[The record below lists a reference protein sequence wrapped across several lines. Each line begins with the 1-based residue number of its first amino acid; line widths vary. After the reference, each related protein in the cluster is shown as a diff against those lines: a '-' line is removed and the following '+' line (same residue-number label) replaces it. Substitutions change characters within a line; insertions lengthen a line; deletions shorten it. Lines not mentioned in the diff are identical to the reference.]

1 MARRTGVPIPPSAG
15 WQHQRQRRFLIA
27 ISIGAALLLAVGFT
41 SLMLGAIIVG
51 PVDAARGLASE
62 SDLFTRLVVW
72 EIRLPRFLDAM
83 LVGAALGTAGAL
95 LQVVTRNPLADPTIL
110 GISSAAGL
118 AIAIMLVTTG
128 NPSDTTLALAGVGG
142 GLIGA
147 GGILVIAWG
156 GAVSALRLTLAG
168 VALAAFFGA
177 AIVGLL
183 ASSRTFLEINLGFLA
198 GGLYGSEWREVK
210 AIAPWV
216 IPGLVG
222 AQLLAGRLNAL
233 ALGDEIAASLGVLTD
248 RTRLFVLA
256 LAGALTGV
264 AVSVAGLVSF
274 VGLVSPHLARFRGG
288 IRPALPAAGVDADRG
303 AAGRQRG
310 PRRAAGDPAL
320 RAADGDPHRGDRC
333 AVPAVSAALPGD
345 LMNCP
350 PRRRRRRARC

>member
-1 MARRTGVPIPPSAG
+1 MARRTGVPTPPGAG

-27 ISIGAALLLAVGFT
+27 ISIGAGLLLAVGFT
-41 SLMLGAIIVG
+41 SLMLGAIFVG

-128 NPSDTTLALAGVGG
+128 NPSDTALALAGVGG

-147 GGILVIAWG
+147 GGILVIAWD

-183 ASSRTFLEINLGFLA
+183 ASSWTFLEINLGFLA

-222 AQLLAGRLNAL
+222 SQLLAGRLNAL

-274 VGLVSPHLARFRGG
+274 VGLVSPHLARFAVGSDQRYL
-288 IRPALPAAGVDADRG
+288 LPASMLTGALLVASADLAARLVIQPSELPMGILTAAIG
-303 AAGRQRG
+303 APFLLYLLRF
-310 PRRAAGDPAL
+310 RAT
-320 RAADGDPHRGDRC
+320 
-333 AVPAVSAALPGD
+333 
-345 LMNCP
+345 
-350 PRRRRRRARC
+350 